1 MYARLMQTI
10 ILILPN
16 LLAISDKKVD
26 VSMHNLTFTL
36 VMVSHVLTSPYG
48 LDEDDYHTEAEVV
61 KNEVKAPTLELL
73 LFQLQ
78 SIFFFWVIIFVSLMS
93 HFMKPKVHSSIYS
106 ATGTI

>member
-61 KNEVKAPTLELL
+61 KNEVKTPTLELL

-78 SIFFFWVIIFVSLMS
+78 SIFFWVIIFVSLMS

>member
-61 KNEVKAPTLELL
+61 KNEVKRLL
-73 LFQLQ
+73 WNYCCFSYSQ
-78 SIFFFWVIIFVSLMS
+78 SFF
-93 HFMKPKVHSSIYS
+93 
-106 ATGTI
+106 G

>member
-78 SIFFFWVIIFVSLMS
+78 SIFFWVIIFVSLMS
-93 HFMKPKVHSSIYS
+93 HFMKPKVHSSIHS

>member
-78 SIFFFWVIIFVSLMS
+78 SIFFF
-93 HFMKPKVHSSIYS
+93 
-106 ATGTI
+106 G